1 MEPAKKLT
9 EIKREQIIEAAV
21 AEFKTNGYRATSMDS
36 IAATAQVSKRTVY
49 NHFDSKEHLFQ
60 IITQELFDRVVQVS
74 EHPYEPDIPIRRQ
87 LKSIAE
93 QEMALLTSEDF
104 LALTRVITSESLSS
118 PELTKTNFDEFQENA
133 IGVVRWIK
141 EAAEDGKLKVSDP
154 VDGGKKFLALIEA
167 FAFWP
172 QLFSYKPVPS
182 KKEQKSI
189 IDSAI
194 EMFMNTYAV

>member
-1 MEPAKKLT
+1 MEPARKLT

-49 NHFDSKEHLFQ
+49 NHFESKEQLFQ
-60 IITQELFDRVVQVS
+60 VITQELFDRVIKVS
-74 EHPYEPDIPIRRQ
+74 ERAYEPGVPVRKQ
-87 LKSIAE
+87 LKTIAE
-93 QEMALLTSEDF
+93 QEMALLTSEEF
-104 LALTRVITSESLSS
+104 LGLARVITSESLSS
-118 PELTKTNFDEFQENA
+118 PELTRTNFDEVQESA

-141 EAAEDGKLKVSDP
+141 EAAADGKLKVSDP
-154 VDGGKKFLALIEA
+154 VSSGKRFLALIEA

-182 KKEQKSI
+182 RKEQESI
-189 IDSAI
+189 IESAI
-194 EMFMNTYAV
+194 EMFLNTHAV